1 MHGREKSLESLMEL
15 TGRGAVRS
23 RREVAVLTLRNALAL
38 TEADGAV
45 IALAGSRQLE
55 KLALRRDSETA
66 EAMPIARA
74 PGEFAR
80 MLQLAGLPRAV
91 ADLGESKASDEERCP
106 EVAAGP
112 ALFVPLRLREQEWG
126 YVAVYRPRGAA
137 PFTPR
142 DARTLALLVAWT
154 ATSIDNLRLAEN
166 IEKLAVTDD
175 LTQVYNFRYLKTA
188 LRREIKRAT
197 RFRQTLSI
205 IMIDVDNLKAYN
217 DRNGHLRGSFLLRE
231 IAQLFARQ
239 VRSWDLV
246 AKYGGDEF
254 TVILPQTERDGAMV
268 VADRL
273 RASVAEHTFPLAPTG
288 SITVSAGVA
297 VYPEDADAPA
307 SLIEAADRALYRAKR
322 AGRNRVETVEKE
334 AA

>member
-15 TGRGAVRS
+15 TGRNAMRS
-23 RREVAVLTLRNALAL
+23 RRELALLTLRNALAL

-45 IALAGSRQLE
+45 VALAGPRHLE
-55 KLALRRDSETA
+55 KLALTRASDGPEV
-66 EAMPIARA
+66 MPISRQ

-80 MLQLAGLPRAV
+80 TLQLAGMPRAV
-91 ADLGESKASDEERCP
+91 AEMTEAKGADEEACP
-106 EVAAGP
+106 GVEAGP

-126 YVAVYRPRGAA
+126 YVAVFRPRGAS
-137 PFTPR
+137 PFMPR

-154 ATSIDNLRLAEN
+154 AISLDNLRLGEN
-166 IEKLAVTDD
+166 LEKLAVTDD

-254 TVILPQTERDGAMV
+254 TVILPQTERAGAMT
-268 VADRL
+268 VAERL
-273 RASVAEHTFPLAPTG
+273 RASVEEHTFPLAAPG
-288 SITVSAGVA
+288 SITVSLGVT
-297 VYPEDADAPA
+297 VYPEDADSPA
-307 SLIEAADRALYRAKR
+307 ALIEAADRALYRAKR
-322 AGRNRVETVEKE
+322 AGRNRVEAAQRE

>member
-1 MHGREKSLESLMEL
+1 MQGREKSLESLMEL
-15 TGRGAVRS
+15 TGRGASRS
-23 RREVAVLTLRNALAL
+23 RREVALLTLRNALAL
-38 TEADGAV
+38 TEAGGAV
-45 IALAGSRQLE
+45 FAVAGPRQLD
-55 KLALRRDSETA
+55 KVALRRDNDTPESL
-66 EAMPIARA
+66 PIQRS

-80 MLQLAGLPRAV
+80 TLQLAGLPRTVVDLAEAKGG
-91 ADLGESKASDEERCP
+91 ADETCP
-106 EVAAGP
+106 GIEAGP
-112 ALFVPLRLREQEWG
+112 AMFVPLRLREQEWG
-126 YVAVYRPRGAA
+126 YLAVYRPRGAA

-142 DARTLALLVAWT
+142 DARTLTLLVAWAT
-154 ATSIDNLRLAEN
+154 ASLDNLRLAEN

-205 IMIDVDNLKAYN
+205 IMIDVDNLKSYN

-231 IAQLFARQ
+231 MAQLFARQ

-254 TVILPQTERDGAMV
+254 TVILPQTEREGAVV
-268 VADRL
+268 VAERL
-273 RASVAEHTFPLAPTG
+273 RATVEQHTFPLAAPG
-288 SITVSAGVA
+288 SITVSGGVS
-297 VYPEDADAPA
+297 VYPEDAESPA
-307 SLIEAADRALYRAKR
+307 TLIESADRALYRAKR
-322 AGRNRVETVEKE
+322 AGRNRVETVERE